1 MRLTSFGLTV
11 LGMLYVVTWNGAYA
25 GNIVVNGGF
34 ETPVVTDFYYDTY
47 DAGQSFT
54 GWTVGQGAVALYTDQ
69 YNPPLSDVP
78 YQGNQALQ
86 LASTQG
92 GNGSIYQDLA
102 TTPGATYELTFAFAS
117 NPFASAN
124 ASMSV
129 AWGGATIATLSADP
143 SHDYTNLGWIV
154 ESYTV
159 TASAGITRLE
169 FVNTSSGVD
178 LGLPQ
183 IDAVSAVLD
192 PEPSS
197 LVMGFFG
204 LTALGG
210 VVLSRRR
217 SRADHA
223 ANPSQAGP
231 N

>member
-1 MRLTSFGLTV
+1 MRRTFFGLTA
-11 LGMLYVVTWNGAYA
+11 LGIFSVMTWEGAYA

-69 YNPPLSDVP
+69 YNPPMSDVP

-92 GNGSIYQDLA
+92 GNGSIYQDLV
-102 TTPGATYELTFAFAS
+102 TTPGTTYNLSFAFAS
-117 NPFASAN
+117 NPFASEI
-124 ASMSV
+124 ASMTV
-129 AWGGATIATLSADP
+129 AWGGATIASLSAAP
-143 SHDYTNLGWIV
+143 SHDFTDLGWIV

-169 FVNTSSGVD
+169 FTNTSSGVG

-183 IDAVSAVLD
+183 IDAVTASAV

-197 LVMGFFG
+197 LVMGLIGMAG
-204 LTALGG
+204 LAWTA
-210 VVLSRRR
+210 VARRR
-217 SRADHA
+217 SL
-223 ANPSQAGP
+223 S
-231 N
+231 

>member
-1 MRLTSFGLTV
+1 MFRRILPILMTLGAIFGATSGK
-11 LGMLYVVTWNGAYA
+11 ARA

-47 DAGQSFT
+47 YAGQSFT

-69 YNPPLSDVP
+69 YNPGMSDVP

-92 GNGSIYQDLA
+92 GNGSIYQDLVTA
-102 TTPGATYELTFAFAS
+102 PGATYILSFAFAS
-117 NPFASAN
+117 NPFTSES
-124 ASMSV
+124 ASMNV
-129 AWGGATIATLSADP
+129 AWGGATIASLSAAP
-143 SHDYTNLGWIV
+143 SHDFTNLGWIV

-169 FVNTSSGVD
+169 FTNTSSGVGV
-178 LGLPQ
+178 GLPQ
-183 IDAVSAVLD
+183 IDAVSASPV

-197 LVMGFFG
+197 LVMGVIGFTTF
-204 LTALGG
+204 GG

-217 SRADHA
+217 SRR
-223 ANPSQAGP
+223 
-231 N
+231 